1 MTYFVQGQES
11 KWEVVLGLE
20 VHAQINTLSK
30 LFSSSSTGYG
40 AEPNSQVNLIDAG
53 MPGALP
59 VINEECVKQA
69 VITGLGLN
77 AKINLKSIF
86 DRKNYFY
93 PDLPQGYQISQFENP
108 IVGLGHLVIETE
120 KGTKK
125 IGITRLHL
133 EQDAGKSIHDQDF
146 ENSFIDLNRSGCAL
160 MEIVSEPDLRSPTE
174 ASLYIKKLRSI
185 LRYLGSC
192 DGNMEKGNLRADV
205 NVSVRQFDAELG
217 TRCEIKN
224 VNSIKFIQQ
233 AIEYEAR
240 RQVKLIESGKPVEQ
254 QTRLFDS
261 QKGETRAMRSKEESH
276 DYRYFPDP
284 DLPPLILEKK
294 IIEELKLQLPEL
306 PDKKKIRFM
315 ETYGIKKYDA
325 EILVS
330 EREVADYFEKLVF
343 DRDPKMVLSWL
354 TGELFSYLN
363 KKNLDNP
370 QSVISVEK
378 FGELLDLITDGTL
391 SNRLAK
397 ELFVEFIESNIS
409 ALELVKK
416 KGMVQI
422 SDENEI
428 SNMIEI
434 VLDRNQEM
442 LEEYR
447 SGKDKLFGF
456 FVGQVMK
463 ISNGKANPQMV
474 NTLLIKQLKK

>member
-1 MTYFVQGQES
+1 MSYFIQGQES

-30 LFSSSSTGYG
+30 LFSPSSTGYG

-205 NVSVRQFDAELG
+205 NVSVRQFNAELG

-284 DLPPLILEKK
+284 DLPPLVLEKK

-306 PDKKKIRFM
+306 PDKKKTRFM

-378 FGELLDLITDGTL
+378 FGELLDLIKDGTL

-434 VLDRNQEM
+434 VLDQNQKM

>member
-1 MTYFVQGQES
+1 MSYFVQGQES

-294 IIEELKLQLPEL
+294 IIEDLKLQLPEL

-343 DRDPKMVLSWL
+343 NRDPKMVLSWL

-397 ELFVEFIESNIS
+397 ELFVEFIESNIP

-434 VLDRNQEM
+434 VLDQNQKM